1 MRRKSITLIGAV
13 RKYEKT
19 RKKALEELSGYESR
33 ELKEKLAPLDEK
45 LKLYKRISS
54 FSTLVQ
60 VIAGTAGILMP
71 EYAVDALGG
80 SCGFQI
86 TKMSN
91 GYNARRIL
99 KEAYNLIGEYWHPY
113 VQYWIIPSIE
123 QTILKLESEKA

>member
-60 VIAGTAGILMP
+60 VIAGT
-71 EYAVDALGG
+71 
-80 SCGFQI
+80 
-86 TKMSN
+86 
-91 GYNARRIL
+91 
-99 KEAYNLIGEYWHPY
+99 
-113 VQYWIIPSIE
+113 
-123 QTILKLESEKA
+123 